1 MKKTSKVISVILSV
15 LMLMQMM
22 TGVVFAADQDLVWT
36 CEDLGQK
43 KVDVFHGKEPYS
55 DVFGV
60 RFTDKSTDKYGTMDK
75 NGNIIIPATYNN
87 ILDFYGNQYLSVAI
101 DRKSGIV
108 NAKQEFVVELGKY
121 DMISKFNDTSF
132 IAQKNNK
139 FGLVSTNDE
148 VIIDLVYDLMD
159 TTTDGNILA
168 RKDNKYSIL
177 DKSGKELSLKDMDCK
192 DGHITVNLAR
202 TKYPFYINPDGSLSD
217 YKLQYSYIGEYYIR
231 DITDKYYCVYKEGA
245 KLGLTDKNM
254 NIILPCEYTVL
265 EPSAFDDVFVAEKE
279 GMGKQYIDTSGNPVE
294 YLNKYKDPVM
304 TSSGYIIGK
313 DENYNNGMIDK
324 NGNII
329 IPFEYSNIVEIAR
342 DVFYLK
348 TDTQKEGIAAFGAGK
363 RVKDTFEGLI
373 LTIGSNKAKA
383 FNEDVELDAVPIIRN
398 GRTMLPARFVAEN
411 LGATVDWK
419 VDTQTVLI
427 SLNNSYGHSIRS
439 IEITI
444 GSENAAITEQGHT
457 FNFSLDAPAFIEN
470 GRTYVPVRFISEN
483 LYANVFWEESTQ
495 TIKILK

>member
-1 MKKTSKVISVILSV
+1 MKRTSKGISIILSV
-15 LMLMQMM
+15 LMLMQ
-22 TGVVFAADQDLVWT
+22 TIPCAGLAAEQDLVWT

-43 KVDVFHGKEPYS
+43 NVDIHHGKEPYS
-55 DVFGV
+55 DAFGV
-60 RFTDKSTDKYGTMDK
+60 RFTDNSTGKYGTMDK
-75 NGNIIIPATYNN
+75 NGNVIIPATYDN
-87 ILDFYGNQYLSVAI
+87 IIDFYGNQCISVMI
-101 DRKSGIV
+101 SREVGMV

-121 DMISKFNDTSF
+121 DMISKFNDASF
-132 IAQKNNK
+132 IAEKDKK

-148 VIIDLVYDLMD
+148 VIVDLVYDSMD
-159 TTTDGNILA
+159 TTTDGNVLA

-177 DKSGKELSLKDMDCK
+177 DKSGKELSLKDMDCE
-192 DGHITVNLAR
+192 DGHITVNLTK
-202 TKYPFYINPDGSLSD
+202 TKYPFYINPDGSQSD

-265 EPSAFDDVFVAEKE
+265 EPSAFDDVFVAQKE
-279 GMGKQYIDTSGNPVE
+279 GMGKQYIDASGNPVE
-294 YLNKYKDPVM
+294 YLNKYKDPAM

-313 DENYNNGMIDK
+313 DENYNKGMIDK
-324 NGNII
+324 NGNVL
-329 IPFEYSNIVEIAR
+329 IPFEYSDIVEIAR

-348 TDTQKEGIAAFGAGK
+348 EGIAAFGTGK

-411 LGATVDWK
+411 LGATVDWNA
-419 VDTQTVLI
+419 DTQTVLI
-427 SLNNSYGHSIRS
+427 SLINSYGHSNKS

-444 GSENAAITEQGHT
+444 DSENATITEQGHT
-457 FNFSLDAPAFIEN
+457 FNFPLDAPAFIEN

-483 LYANVFWEESTQ
+483 LYADVFWEESTQ